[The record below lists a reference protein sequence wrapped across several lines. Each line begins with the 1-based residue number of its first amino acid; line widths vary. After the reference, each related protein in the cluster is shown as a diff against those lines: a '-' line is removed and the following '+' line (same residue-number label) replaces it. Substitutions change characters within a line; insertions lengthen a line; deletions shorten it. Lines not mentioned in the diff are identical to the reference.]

1 MRDELLVFEGA
12 RGARLAVCRA
22 ERLSREAALRHGL
35 APGSAAAL
43 AQALA
48 GTLLLADSD
57 PDQARVDLHLRCTG
71 PVQGMLTDADARGAV
86 RGLVRVTD
94 LSREGKALAER
105 AAEPS
110 APARSVQ
117 PVEPTVSQS
126 TIDDPGPAEAT
137 RFDPRPLLAT
147 RHDEV
152 AGSLSILRATEGPG
166 DLHRTAFPFA
176 GADLGAALTLYL
188 RNDRPGGGEMALEVA
203 FRSREPLAAVAGVL
217 LSSDAEGD
225 DDLSALGKPLRQR
238 ILRDSLRP
246 EEDAKAL
253 AERIAGAL
261 DLGPLR
267 LRTEVRPRFS
277 CRCSRPRVERALR
290 ILGALE
296 LRDMADRDGGAEAR
310 CDFCATTYR
319 LTRDQLLDLAR
330 AV

>member
-1 MRDELLVFEGA
+1 MPDELLVFEAA

-35 APGSAAAL
+35 APGSAATL
-43 AQALA
+43 GQALA
-48 GTLLLADSD
+48 GTLLVADSD
-57 PDQARVDLHLRCTG
+57 AEQARVDLHLRCPG
-71 PVQGMLTDADARGAV
+71 PAQGLLTDADARGAV
-86 RGLVRVTD
+86 RGLISVTNLGRD
-94 LSREGKALAER
+94 GRPVAEGAKGDA
-105 AAEPS
+105 
-110 APARSVQ
+110 
-117 PVEPTVSQS
+117 
-126 TIDDPGPAEAT
+126 GPAEAT

-152 AGSLSILRATEGPG
+152 AGSLSILRAQEGSG

-188 RNDRPGGGEMALEVA
+188 RNDRPDGGEMALEVA
-203 FRSREPLAAVAGVL
+203 FRSGEPLAAVAGVL
-217 LSSDAEGD
+217 LSNDEGA

-238 ILRDSLRP
+238 ILRESLRP
-246 EEDAKAL
+246 EEDARAL
-253 AERIAGAL
+253 AERIAREL
-261 DLGPLR
+261 HLLPLR

-290 ILGALE
+290 ILGAVE

-319 LTRDQLLDLAR
+319 LTRDELLELAR

>member
-1 MRDELLVFEGA
+1 MSDDLLVFEAA

-57 PDQARVDLHLRCTG
+57 PDEARVDLHLKCTG
-71 PVQGMLTDADARGAV
+71 PVQGLLTDADPRGRI
-86 RGLVRVTD
+86 RGLVRVTNLARD
-94 LSREGKALAER
+94 GRPVADGRESDA
-105 AAEPS
+105 
-110 APARSVQ
+110 
-117 PVEPTVSQS
+117 
-126 TIDDPGPAEAT
+126 GPAEAT

-152 AGSLSILRATEGPG
+152 AGSLSILRAQEGSG

-188 RNDRPGGGEMALEVA
+188 RNDRPAGGEMALEVA
-203 FRSREPLAAVAGVL
+203 FRAGEPLAAVAGAL
-217 LSSDAEGD
+217 LSSDGEGAD
-225 DDLSALGKPLRQR
+225 DHSALGKPLRQR
-238 ILRDSLRP
+238 ILRESLRP
-246 EEDAKAL
+246 EEDAGAL
-253 AERIAGAL
+253 AERIAREL
-261 DLGPLR
+261 DLLPLR
-267 LRTEVRPRFS
+267 LRTEIRPRFS

-290 ILGALE
+290 ILGAVE
-296 LRDMADRDGGAEAR
+296 LRDMAERDGGAEAR

-319 LTRDQLLDLAR
+319 LTRDELLALAR

>member
-1 MRDELLVFEGA
+1 MPDALLAFEGA

-48 GTLLLADSD
+48 GTLLVADSD
-57 PDQARVDLHLRCTG
+57 PDQARVDLHLRCPG
-71 PVQGMLTDADARGAV
+71 PVQGLLTDADARGAV
-86 RGLVRVTD
+86 RGLVQVTN
-94 LSREGKALAER
+94 LAR
-105 AAEPS
+105 DGRPVAEDGD
-110 APARSVQ
+110 AG
-117 PVEPTVSQS
+117 PT
-126 TIDDPGPAEAT
+126 EAT

-152 AGSLSILRATEGPG
+152 AGSLSILRAEEGSG

-188 RNDRPGGGEMALEVA
+188 RNDRPGGGEMALESA
-203 FRSREPLAAVAGVL
+203 FRSGEPLAAVAGVL
-217 LSSDAEGD
+217 LSSEAEDGG
-225 DDLSALGKPLRQR
+225 DLSALGKPLRQR
-238 ILRDSLRP
+238 ILRESLRP
-246 EEDAKAL
+246 EEDAGAL
-253 AERIAGAL
+253 AERIAREL
-261 DLGPLR
+261 DLLPLR
-267 LRTEVRPRFS
+267 LRTEIRPRFS

-290 ILGALE
+290 ILGAVE
-296 LRDMADRDGGAEAR
+296 LRDMAERDGGAEAR

-319 LTRDQLLDLAR
+319 LTRDELLALAR

>member
-1 MRDELLVFEGA
+1 MPDELLVFEGA
-12 RGARLAVCRA
+12 HGARLAVCRA

-48 GTLLLADSD
+48 GTLLVADMD
-57 PDQARVDLHLRCTG
+57 RDQARIDLHLRCPG
-71 PVQGMLTDADARGAV
+71 PVQGLLTDADARGAV
-86 RGLVRVTD
+86 RGLVRVTNLARD
-94 LSREGKALAER
+94 GKP
-105 AAEPS
+105 AAGGRDAGPS
-110 APARSVQ
+110 
-117 PVEPTVSQS
+117 ET
-126 TIDDPGPAEAT
+126 T

-152 AGSLSILRATEGPG
+152 AGSLSIVRAEEGSG

-188 RNDRPGGGEMALEVA
+188 RNDRPGGGEMSLEVA

-217 LSSDAEGD
+217 VSSDSD

-246 EEDAKAL
+246 EEDARTL
-253 AERIAGAL
+253 AERVARAL
-261 DLGPLR
+261 DLWPLR

-290 ILGALE
+290 ILGPVE
-296 LRDMADRDGGAEAR
+296 LRDMAQRDGGAEAR
-310 CDFCATTYR
+310 CDFCATTYK
-319 LTRDQLLDLAR
+319 LTRDELLQLA
-330 AV
+330 AAA

>member
-1 MRDELLVFEGA
+1 MADELLVFEGV

-22 ERLSREAALRHGL
+22 EDVAREAASRHRL

-43 AQALA
+43 GQALA

-57 PDQARVDLHLRCTG
+57 PDQARVDLHLKCCG
-71 PVQGMLTDADARGAV
+71 PLQGILTDADARGGA
-86 RGLVRVTD
+86 RGLVRVTN
-94 LSREGKALAER
+94 LGREGRPLAEG
-105 AAEPS
+105 ALE
-110 APARSVQ
+110 
-117 PVEPTVSQS
+117 
-126 TIDDPGPAEAT
+126 DGPAEAT

-152 AGSLSILRATEGPG
+152 AGSLSILRAREGSE

-188 RNDRPGGGEMALEVA
+188 RNDRAGGGEMALEVA
-203 FRSREPLAAVAGVL
+203 FRSGEPLAAVAGAL
-217 LSSDAEGD
+217 LSSDEE
-225 DDLSALGKPLRQR
+225 DLSALGKPLRQR
-238 ILRDSLRP
+238 ILRESLRP
-246 EEDAKAL
+246 EEGATAL
-253 AERIAGAL
+253 AERIAAEL

-267 LRTEVRPRFS
+267 LRTEVRPRFH

-290 ILGALE
+290 ILGPVE
-296 LRDMADRDGGAEAR
+296 LRDMADRDGGATAR

-319 LTRDQLLDLAR
+319 LTRDELLDLAR

>member
-1 MRDELLVFEGA
+1 MPDELLVFEGA
-12 RGARLAVCRA
+12 RGSRLAVCRS

-57 PDQARVDLHLRCTG
+57 PDESRVDLHLRCPG
-71 PVQGMLTDADARGAV
+71 PVQGFLTDAGARGAV

-94 LSREGKALAER
+94 LTREGKPLAEG
-105 AAEPS
+105 AAGD
-110 APARSVQ
+110 A
-117 PVEPTVSQS
+117 
-126 TIDDPGPAEAT
+126 GPAQAT

-152 AGSLSILRATEGPG
+152 AGSLSILRAPQGSG

-203 FRSREPLAAVAGVL
+203 FRSGEPLAAVAGVL
-217 LSSDAEGD
+217 LSSDAEGE
-225 DDLSALGKPLRQR
+225 DLSALGKPLRQR
-238 ILRDSLRP
+238 VLRESLRP

-253 AERIAGAL
+253 AGRIAGEL

-290 ILGALE
+290 ILGAVE

>member
-1 MRDELLVFEGA
+1 MPDELLVFERA

-57 PDQARVDLHLRCTG
+57 SDQRVDLHLKCCG
-71 PVQGMLTDADARGAV
+71 PVQGLLTDADARGAV

-94 LSREGKALAER
+94 LSREGKA
-105 AAEPS
+105 
-110 APARSVQ
+110 
-117 PVEPTVSQS
+117 EPTVSPS
-126 TIDDPGPAEAT
+126 TIDDPAPAEAT

-152 AGSLSILRATEGPG
+152 AGSLSILRATEGSG

-217 LSSDAEGD
+217 LSSDD
-225 DDLSALGKPLRQR
+225 DDLSALGKPL
-238 ILRDSLRP
+238 
-246 EEDAKAL
+246 
-253 AERIAGAL
+253 
-261 DLGPLR
+261 
-267 LRTEVRPRFS
+267 
-277 CRCSRPRVERALR
+277 
-290 ILGALE
+290 
-296 LRDMADRDGGAEAR
+296 
-310 CDFCATTYR
+310 
-319 LTRDQLLDLAR
+319 
-330 AV
+330 

>member
-1 MRDELLVFEGA
+1 MGDELFVFDAA

-35 APGSAAAL
+35 APGSAGAL

-48 GTLLLADSD
+48 GTLLLAESD
-57 PDQARVDLHLRCTG
+57 PQESRVDLHLRCCG
-71 PVQGMLTDADARGAV
+71 PVQGLLTDAGARGAV
-86 RGLVRVTD
+86 RGLVQVTNLARD
-94 LSREGKALAER
+94 GKPEQGESDAG
-105 AAEPS
+105 
-110 APARSVQ
+110 
-117 PVEPTVSQS
+117 PT
-126 TIDDPGPAEAT
+126 EAT

-152 AGSLSILRATEGPG
+152 AGSLSILRAEEDSG

-203 FRSREPLAAVAGVL
+203 FRAGEPLAAVAGVL
-217 LSSDAEGD
+217 LSSDADGAD
-225 DDLSALGKPLRQR
+225 DHSALGKPLRQR

-246 EEDAKAL
+246 EEDARAL
-253 AERIAGAL
+253 AERIAREL

-267 LRTEVRPRFS
+267 LRTEIRPRFA

-290 ILGALE
+290 ILGAVE

-319 LTRDQLLDLAR
+319 LTRAELLELAR

>member
-1 MRDELLVFEGA
+1 MPDELLVFEA
-12 RGARLAVCRA
+12 AHGARLAVCRT

-48 GTLLLADSD
+48 GTLLVADMD
-57 PDQARVDLHLRCTG
+57 RDQARVDVHLRCPG
-71 PVQGMLTDADARGAV
+71 PVQGLLTDADARGAV
-86 RGLVRVTD
+86 RGLVRVTNLARD
-94 LSREGKALAER
+94 GKPAGRDAV
-105 AAEPS
+105 AGPS
-110 APARSVQ
+110 
-117 PVEPTVSQS
+117 
-126 TIDDPGPAEAT
+126 EAT

-152 AGSLSILRATEGPG
+152 AGSLSIVRAEAASG

-188 RNDRPGGGEMALEVA
+188 RNERPGGGEMALEVA
-203 FRSREPLAAVAGVL
+203 FRSGVPLAAVAGVL
-217 LSSDAEGD
+217 VSSDAD

-246 EEDAKAL
+246 EEDARAL
-253 AERIAGAL
+253 AERVGREL
-261 DLGPLR
+261 DLRLLR

-290 ILGALE
+290 ILGAVE

-310 CDFCATTYR
+310 CDFCATTYK
-319 LTRDQLLDLAR
+319 LTRDQLLRLAA